1 MHILFLNFKKFW
13 GGGEKMACA
22 LAQGA
27 RDKGHQVCFLVRPR
41 APLQDRLAAA
51 GLPAIAVNYRNPIK
65 LAAAFRKHGP
75 YDLLVT
81 QSDQEIQYAYY
92 LSLFSGTPIITRLG
106 VSARPSADWLHRLL
120 HYQTVRVNFSNFE
133 GGLELLKDVYG
144 RALRCPVLLPN
155 GVQAPPALSKEPRR
169 ALGIPSD
176 ALVVGMVGRLEE
188 RKGCRLLLA
197 AFQSLAP
204 RYPNLHLFMVG
215 EGGLRI
221 EMEDQTWERFHVG
234 GFVEAVG
241 DVLRCMDILALP
253 VLSGEG
259 TSNAVLEAMSLGLP
273 VIVTDDG
280 GMKDLVCNGKTGLL
294 IEKGDQTALE
304 KALVQLIEDDTL
316 RGRLGTAASR
326 WVRDHHDMDRMV
338 ETFLHWVRQA
348 TARKKDRSQ

>member
-22 LAQGA
+22 LARGA
-27 RDKGHQVCFLVRPR
+27 RDNGHQVSFMVRPR
-41 APLQDRLAAA
+41 APLQDRLAAT
-51 GLPAIAVNYRNPIK
+51 GIPAIAVNYRNPLK
-65 LAAAFRKHGP
+65 LAAAFRQHGP

-92 LSLFSGTPIITRLG
+92 LALFSGTPIMTRLG
-106 VSARPSADWLHRLL
+106 VSARPSAGWFSRLL
-120 HYQTVRVNFSNFE
+120 HHHTVRVNLANFAA
-133 GGLELLKDVYG
+133 GLDMLKDVYG
-144 RALRCPVLLPN
+144 SALRCPVLLPN
-155 GVQAPPALSKEPRR
+155 GVQAPPAVSKEPRR

-176 ALVVGMVGRLEE
+176 ALVIGMVGRLEE

-197 AFQSLAP
+197 AFQSLAL

-215 EGGLRI
+215 EGGLRA
-221 EMEDQTWERFHVG
+221 EMEHHTGERFHVC

-241 DVLRCMDILALP
+241 DVFRCIDMLALP

-280 GMKDLVCNGKTGLL
+280 GMQDVVCHGETGLL
-294 IEKGDQTALE
+294 IPKGDQTALE
-304 KALVQLIEDDTL
+304 RALAQLVENEAL
-316 RGRLGTAASR
+316 RCRLGTAAR
-326 WVRDHHDMDRMV
+326 KWVEDHHDMNGMV

-348 TARKKDRSQ
+348 TARKKVRSK